1 MLRVPVLVRSVELS
15 ARRTVK
21 PVGAP
26 LKLGTGT
33 KRRLSV
39 EATYRPLLV
48 VTVPT
53 AVQVPPLR
61 YCQTPSV
68 LALAGLPTIST
79 PASVLVPVPPLTVSV
94 ASLKALV
101 NIELT
106 VAPELRGVA
115 SLAEVA

>member
-1 MLRVPVLVRSVELS
+1 MLRVPVLSKSVELS

-26 LKLGTGT
+26 LKLATGT

-39 EATYRPLLV
+39 EETYRPLLV
-48 VTVPT
+48 ATVPT
-53 AVQVPPLR
+53 AVQLPPLR
-61 YCQTPSV
+61 YCQAPCVPESAV
-68 LALAGLPTIST
+68 LPTTST
-79 PASVLVPVPPLTVSV
+79 PARLLALEPLETVSV

-106 VAPELRGVA
+106 VAPALRTA
-115 SLAEVA
+115 ALLTEVA